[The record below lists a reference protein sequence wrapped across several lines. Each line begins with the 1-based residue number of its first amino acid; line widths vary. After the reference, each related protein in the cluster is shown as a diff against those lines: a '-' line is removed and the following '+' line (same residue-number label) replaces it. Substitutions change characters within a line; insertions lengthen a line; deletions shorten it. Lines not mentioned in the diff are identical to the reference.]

1 MTSHTRINYPD
12 KPNAQ
17 CDCDVGKDHWWDQVR
32 YDEPDYIQQLETALD
47 IAETKL
53 ARIELILNDPTIDR
67 EDIAHTIWGL
77 FDD

>member
-1 MTSHTRINYPD
+1 MSSSWANDNPE
-12 KPNAQ
+12 PNLLDEKLRA
-17 CDCDVGKDHWWDQVR
+17 WIR
-32 YDEPDYIQQLETALD
+32 EALEEEPDYIQQLETALD

-67 EDIAHTIWGL
+67 EDVAHTIWGL